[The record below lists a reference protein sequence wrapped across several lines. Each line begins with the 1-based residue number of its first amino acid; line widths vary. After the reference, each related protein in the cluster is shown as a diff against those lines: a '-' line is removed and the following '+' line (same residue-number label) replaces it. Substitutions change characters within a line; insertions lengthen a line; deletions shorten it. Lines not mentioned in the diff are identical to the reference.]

1 MSTVMAVFDFH
12 GDTADLTAR
21 YDKLLNR
28 VVEVSSARPVIHLA
42 VPREYG
48 LMVCDVWDDEA
59 VLRAFVDN
67 PDFHRVLEEFGMPD
81 PQPRIFPVHNLGW
94 PFPELPLYR

>member
-1 MSTVMAVFDFH
+1 MGTVMAVFDFH

-21 YDKLLNR
+21 YDKLLDR
-28 VVEVSSARPVIHLA
+28 VVEVSPARPVIHLA

-48 LMVCDVWDDEA
+48 LMVCDVWDDEG
-59 VLRAFVDN
+59 VLRTFVDN
-67 PDFHRVLEEFGMPD
+67 PEFHRVLEEFGMPD
-81 PQPRIFPVHNLGW
+81 PQLRIFPVHNLGW